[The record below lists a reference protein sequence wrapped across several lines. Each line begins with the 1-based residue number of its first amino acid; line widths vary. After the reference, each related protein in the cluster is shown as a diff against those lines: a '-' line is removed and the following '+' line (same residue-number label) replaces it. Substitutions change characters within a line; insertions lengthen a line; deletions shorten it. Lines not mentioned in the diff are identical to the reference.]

1 MYGGK
6 LINKDIETSISDNRG
21 KGAKILATGS
31 SSCIF
36 QPNIPCANS
45 KDSVDNTKISKIVYG
60 SKSDKYLEQEK
71 KINGLVKKIK
81 GYNDW
86 ALIYDKFC
94 KAPLYGNILKNYDK
108 DIVKCMEKYYEGKFN
123 ETNNMMVGMYG
134 GDTFE
139 DHFVQKVLNNQK
151 NIDKSMYILLL
162 KMEPLFLGLNE
173 LYKNNISHLDI
184 KVNNIVLHKNVFK
197 YIDFGLS
204 SELNDYTHFKNR
216 SLSELNNRRYY
227 LWYPVEYIYSHS
239 PKHESPEELLK
250 ITKRKHYDKGVKI
263 YKLLGYDFK
272 GVAEHSL
279 KNDLK
284 RNYKQL
290 YSMIDVFSLGI
301 MIPYLFIDYNQSKF
315 IKNSPFLTELFNLF
329 SRMCDPDHNKR
340 IEPEECLVL
349 YNSLITKFSTL
360 KRTTKSKPTV
370 KSKKKSKKKSSK
382 KKSPPKKFEKF
393 I

>member
-6 LINKDIETSISDNRG
+6 LIKKNEETSISNNKER
-21 KGAKILATGS
+21 GAKILATGS

-36 QPNIPCANS
+36 QPNIPCLNS
-45 KDSVDNTKISKIVYG
+45 KDNVDNTKISKIVYG
-60 SKSDKYLEQEK
+60 SKSDKYLNQER
-71 KINGLVKKIK
+71 KINTLIRKIK
-81 GYNDW
+81 DYNEW

-108 DIVKCMEKYYEGKFN
+108 DISKCMEKYYEDKFN
-123 ETNNMMVGMYG
+123 ETNNMMVGLYG

-139 DHFVQKVLNNQK
+139 DHFVHKVLNNK
-151 NIDKSMYILLL
+151 NNIDKSMYNLLL
-162 KMEPLFLGLNE
+162 KMKPLFLGLNE

-227 LWYPVEYIYSHS
+227 LWYPIEYIYSNS
-239 PKHESPEELLK
+239 PKYESGGELLK

-272 GVAEHSL
+272 EVVEHYV
-279 KNDLK
+279 KNSAK
-284 RNYKQL
+284 INYKQL

-301 MIPYLFIDYNQSKF
+301 MIPYLFIDYNQTKF
-315 IKNSPFLTELFNLF
+315 IKNSSFLTDLFNLF

-340 IEPEECLVL
+340 IKPDECLEL
-349 YNSLITKFSTL
+349 YYSLITKYTSL
-360 KRTTKSKPTV
+360 KSYNKSKG
-370 KSKKKSKKKSSK
+370 KNKKKSSKKKSSKKKSSK
-382 KKSPPKKFEKF
+382 KKSPSKK